1 MLLWING
8 PFGGGKTQTAHEIQ
22 RRLPGS
28 VICDPEHI
36 GFGLHRTLPPGL
48 RGDFREL
55 ASWRQGVVEVLDL
68 ALTRHKGVVIVP
80 MTVTDSGH
88 FAETVG
94 RLREL
99 GHDVRHFTLLAER
112 GAVLRRLRERG
123 LGHLLARVAGKS
135 GKNGKAGK
143 NGKNGKSD
151 TPGRES
157 WAVQQLDHCLERLRE
172 PEFAEHLWTDHST
185 VPKTADRIAVLA
197 GLTLKPNTEGPLR
210 TRLRQARVGIRHIR
224 FD

>member
-28 VICDPEHI
+28 VICDPEHA
-36 GFGLHRTLPPGL
+36 GFGLRRTLPPEL
-48 RGDFREL
+48 RGDFQDL

-68 ALTRHKGVVIVP
+68 ALTKHDGVVIAP
-80 MTVTDSGH
+80 MTVTNSDY
-88 FAETVG
+88 FTETVG
-94 RLREL
+94 RLGEL
-99 GHDVRHFTLLAER
+99 GHDVRHFSLLAQRET
-112 GAVLRRLRERG
+112 VLKRLRERG
-123 LGHLLARVAGKS
+123 FGHVLQYVAGK
-135 GKNGKAGK
+135 NAGLR
-143 NGKNGKSD
+143 
-151 TPGRES
+151 RES
-157 WAVQQLDHCLERLRE
+157 WAVRQLDHCLERLRE

-197 GLTLKPNTEGPLR
+197 GLRLRPNNEGVLR
-210 TRLRQARVGIRHIR
+210 TRLRQVGVGIRHIR

>member
-8 PFGGGKTQTAHEIQ
+8 PFGGGKTQTAHEIR

-28 VICDPEHI
+28 VICDPEHA
-36 GFGLHRTLPPGL
+36 GFGLRRMLPPEL
-48 RGDFREL
+48 RGNFQDL

-68 ALTRHKGVVIVP
+68 ALREHDGVVIVP
-80 MTVTDSGH
+80 MTVTDPDY

-94 RLREL
+94 RLGEL
-99 GHDVRHFTLLAER
+99 GHDVRHFALLAER
-112 GAVLRRLRERG
+112 ETVLKRLRERG
-123 LGHLLARVAGKS
+123 FGHLVQYVAGKD
-135 GKNGKAGK
+135 A
-143 NGKNGKSD
+143 
-151 TPGRES
+151 PLRRES
-157 WAVQQLDHCLERLRE
+157 WAVQQLDHCLQRLRE

-197 GLTLKPNTEGPLR
+197 GLTLRPNNEGAVR
-210 TRLRQARVGIRHIR
+210 TRLRQTKVSLQHIR

>member
-8 PFGGGKTQTAHEIQ
+8 PFGGGKTQTAHEIR

-28 VICDPEHI
+28 VVCDPEQP
-36 GFGLHRTLPPGL
+36 GFGLHRMLPPEL
-48 RGDFREL
+48 RGDFQDL
-55 ASWRQGVVEVLDL
+55 KAWRQGVVEVLDL
-68 ALTRHKGVVIVP
+68 ALTRREGVVIAP
-80 MTVTDSGH
+80 MTVTDPGH

-112 GAVLRRLRERG
+112 GTVLRRLRERG
-123 LGHLLARVAGKS
+123 LGHLLGAGS
-135 GKNGKAGK
+135 LR
-143 NGKNGKSD
+143 
-151 TPGRES
+151 RES
-157 WAVQQLDHCLERLRE
+157 WAVERLDHCLERLAG

-197 GLTLKPNTEGPLR
+197 GLTLRPNHEGRLR
-210 TRLRQARVGIRHIR
+210 TRLRQAGVGLRHIR
-224 FD
+224 LG

>member
-8 PFGGGKTQTAHEIQ
+8 PFGGGKTQTAYEIQ

-28 VICDPEHI
+28 VVCDPEHA
-36 GFGLHRTLPPGL
+36 GFGLRRMLPPGL
-48 RGDFREL
+48 RGDFQDL

-68 ALTRHKGVVIVP
+68 ALTEHEGVVIVP
-80 MTVTDSGH
+80 MTVTDSGY

-99 GHDVRHFTLLAER
+99 GHDVHHFSLLAQRET
-112 GAVLRRLRERG
+112 VLKRLRERG
-123 LGHLLARVAGKS
+123 FGHLLQYVG
-135 GKNGKAGK
+135 GKNSGL
-143 NGKNGKSD
+143 
-151 TPGRES
+151 GRET
-157 WAVQQLDHCLERLRE
+157 WAVRQLDHCLERLRE

-197 GLTLKPNTEGPLR
+197 GLTLRPNSEGALR
-210 TRLRQARVGIRHIR
+210 TRLRQVRVGVRHIR